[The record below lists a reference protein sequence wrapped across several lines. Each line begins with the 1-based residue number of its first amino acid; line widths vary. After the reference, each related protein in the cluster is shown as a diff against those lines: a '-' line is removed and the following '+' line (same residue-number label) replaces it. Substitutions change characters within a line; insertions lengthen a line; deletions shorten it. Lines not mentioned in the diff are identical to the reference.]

1 MTFENLDSNFE
12 KNIKEANI
20 KNASPEEQHFHNSQ
34 QVNQEKP
41 KYENVMESK
50 LGSGLL
56 SIFQDKLQSVRQPTD
71 NSDSF
76 DTITITTDDITKGTI
91 PQPNKNKEVSPEQI
105 ESLLPN
111 QPVDIKNTTPPVENL
126 SSPPTQ
132 NPIEEK
138 INSGDIEVVSKET
151 QTLGST
157 HKFDENQQVE
167 ETISKVKPVRYTDT
181 HPVQDKIAKEEDS
194 ISQIAVLRAANGEAT
209 SLGTDGKTMEDD
221 YVAYQIQEHRKKKEE
236 ARLKGETLSGENVIS
251 FENTDEVTEDNTD
264 TNSPGET
271 ILTEDDLNQSD

>member
-12 KNIKEANI
+12 KRVQEAND
-20 KNASPEEQHFHNSQ
+20 KNASPEEQHFNKTQ

-41 KYENVMESK
+41 KYESVMGSQ

-56 SIFQDKLQSVRQPTD
+56 SVFQNQLQSVRKPTD

-76 DTITITTDDITKGTI
+76 DTITITTDDITKGVSHSPTT
-91 PQPNKNKEVSPEQI
+91 EVSPEQI

-111 QPVDIKNTTPPVENL
+111 KSTNVQESVTPTED
-126 SSPPTQ
+126 SSQ
-132 NPIEEK
+132 SSKNPIEEQL
-138 INSGDIEVVSKET
+138 NSGDIEVVSKET
-151 QTLGST
+151 QTPGQT
-157 HKFDENQQVE
+157 HKFDEEQQVE

-221 YVAYQIQEHRKKKEE
+221 YVAYQIHEHRKKKEE
-236 ARLKGETLSGENVIS
+236 ARLKGEKLSGENVIS
-251 FENTDEVTEDNTD
+251 FENTEEVREDNTD
-264 TNSPGET
+264 INSQGET
-271 ILTEDDLNQSD
+271 ILTEDDLNPPA

>member
-12 KNIKEANI
+12 KRVQEAHD
-20 KNASPEEQHFHNSQ
+20 KNASPEEQHFNKTQ

-41 KYENVMESK
+41 KYENVMGSQ

-56 SIFQDKLQSVRQPTD
+56 SVFQNQLHSVRKPTD

-76 DTITITTDDITKGTI
+76 DTITITTDDITKGASPSPT
-91 PQPNKNKEVSPEQI
+91 NEVSPEQI

-111 QPVDIKNTTPPVENL
+111 KPTNVQESVTPTEDSSQPSK
-126 SSPPTQ
+126 
-132 NPIEEK
+132 NPIEEQL
-138 INSGDIEVVSKET
+138 NSGDIEVVSKET
-151 QTLGST
+151 QTLGQT
-157 HKFDENQQVE
+157 HKFDGEQQVE
-167 ETISKVKPVRYTDT
+167 ETISKVKPIRYTDT

-236 ARLKGETLSGENVIS
+236 ARLKGEKLSGENVIS
-251 FENTDEVTEDNTD
+251 FENTEEVKEDNTD
-264 TNSPGET
+264 INSPGET
-271 ILTEDDLNQSD
+271 ILTEDDLNPTA